1 LAVREPERWTFLMR
15 VAFQG
20 SFGHGALTIM
30 AERRFGESLRVR
42 GGSADLAAQLLTEVH
57 PVT

>member
-1 LAVREPERWTFLMR
+1 MLEPERWTFLMR